1 MTTRPKLQALA
12 DRLGILPEY
21 VNYNA
26 TQTCATSDET
36 REALLGA
43 MGLDVCDEDTAFRLL
58 NELEARER
66 EPLLDPICVYP
77 VGCGV
82 PYAVRLRTH
91 APGGAEVEWS
101 LELSLESG
109 STQHATGRA
118 VAENEAGRIEIAL
131 PWPVQPGC
139 HQLDATVHFAGREL
153 HGRQCHLVTPDR
165 CIAVAERSGGRRLC
179 GMWTNLYSLRS
190 GCNWGV
196 GDFGDLQTLVEWSA
210 TVGLDFIGLNP
221 LHALRNRGADVSP
234 YRPVSRLF
242 RNEIYLGV
250 DAIPELAECAEI
262 RRRIDSPPF
271 RTELSRLRDADVID
285 YDAVFSL
292 KRSVLRD
299 LHSAFDEHHARAD
312 TPRGRDY
319 RSYVERE
326 GSALLDFATFT
337 ALDERFRSATPPLHD
352 WRDWPA
358 TLRDPRSPEVERF
371 RRDHANEVGFH
382 CFVQF
387 ELDRQLAAV
396 AALARDR
403 GLPIGVYQDLAI
415 GTAPEGADPWA
426 FPGLFTERASIGAP
440 PDDLGPTGQN
450 WALPPINPHRLRFR
464 TPAFQNPG
472 MNAGAP
478 GLPGLGYEYWRRL
491 LRGAFAHAGALRI
504 DHVMGLLRQ
513 FWIPEGF
520 DGTRGAYVCFP
531 GDDLFAILALE
542 SRRSGA
548 VVIGEDLGTVPQ
560 GFSELL
566 ERWGVL
572 STRVL
577 YFERDQAGEFLPP
590 HHYSNRAYVV
600 VATHD
605 MVPLAGFR
613 DGRDLVLRRRVGVIA
628 DDAAL
633 AKAQAQ
639 RRRDFDALIRRL
651 RADGLLTDADS
662 ADVNS
667 LRLCAAL
674 NRFLRR
680 TSAPLVGI
688 SLDDL
693 AGETEPVNL
702 PGVGQDRYRN
712 WSRRMRMPLEELRAS
727 QEIRRS
733 IGIADC

>member
-1 MTTRPKLQALA
+1 LA

-21 VNYNA
+21 LNYNA
-26 TQTCATSDET
+26 TQTCVTSDET
-36 REALLGA
+36 REALLRA
-43 MGLDVCDEDTAFRLL
+43 MGVDAPDEASGERLL
-58 NELEARER
+58 KSLDFNERGRLLE
-66 EPLLDPICVYP
+66 PVCVHP
-77 VGCGV
+77 VGHD
-82 PYAVRLRTH
+82 ASNTIRLRTH
-91 APGGAEVEWS
+91 APAGDEVDWL
-101 LELSLESG
+101 LELTLESG
-109 STQHATGRA
+109 LTRRLDGRA
-118 VAENEAGRIEIAL
+118 IAADEAGAIEIAL
-131 PWPVQPGC
+131 QQPVESGY
-139 HQLDATVHFAGREL
+139 HQIDATVHFAGREL
-153 HGRQCHLVTPDR
+153 HGRQCHIVTPDR
-165 CIAVAERSGGRRLC
+165 CVAAAERSGGRRLC

-190 GCNWGV
+190 GRNWGV

-221 LHALRNRGADVSP
+221 LHALRNRGSDVSP

-242 RNEIYLGV
+242 RNEIYLDV

-271 RTELSRLRDADVID
+271 RAELSRLRDADVID

-299 LHSAFDEHHARAD
+299 LHAAFDALHARAD

-319 RSYVERE
+319 RSYLERE
-326 GSALLDFATFT
+326 GAALLDFATFT
-337 ALDERFRSATPPLHD
+337 ALDERFRFPRSCDLGHPPPLHD
-352 WRDWPA
+352 WREWPA
-358 TLRDPRSPEVERF
+358 ALRDPRSPEVERF
-371 RRDHANEVGFH
+371 RRDRAKDVGFH

-387 ELDRQLAAV
+387 ELDRRLAAV
-396 AALARDR
+396 ASLAKDKGMAI
-403 GLPIGVYQDLAI
+403 GLFQDLAI
-415 GTAPEGADPWA
+415 GTAPDGADPWT

-450 WALPPINPHRLRFR
+450 WALPPINPHRLRKS
-464 TPAFQNPG
+464 A
-472 MNAGAP
+472 
-478 GLPGLGYEYWRRL
+478 YEYWRRL

-513 FWIPEGF
+513 FWIPQGC
-520 DGTRGAYVCFP
+520 DGTRGAYVRFP

-548 VVIGEDLGTVPQ
+548 VVIGEDLGTLPL

-577 YFERDQAGEFLPP
+577 YFERDHNGEFRPP

-613 DGRDLVLRRRVGVIA
+613 DGRDLMLRRRVGVIA

-639 RRRDFDALIRRL
+639 RGCDFDALIRRL

-662 ADVNS
+662 TGVNS
-667 LRLCAAL
+667 LRLCAAV
-674 NRFLRR
+674 NRYLRL

-712 WSRRMRMPLEELRAS
+712 WSRRMRVPLEELCAS
-727 QEIRRS
+727 QEISRS
-733 IGIADC
+733 IGIADG